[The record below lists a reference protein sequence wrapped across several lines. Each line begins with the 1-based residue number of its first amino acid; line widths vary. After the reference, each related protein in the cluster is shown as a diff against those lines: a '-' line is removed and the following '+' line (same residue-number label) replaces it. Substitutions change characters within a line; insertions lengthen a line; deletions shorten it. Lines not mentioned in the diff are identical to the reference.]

1 MLKQTL
7 AGKYLLSAKILQRGS
22 EQGLYMYTVVT
33 VKMTKL
39 TPVYKPTEG
48 LVASQA
54 ITLLLFLLVD
64 QQFTEK
70 LQNWC
75 CWHHYQGTCNWIL
88 FTWDHRQMS
97 IVLAPLIHIHT
108 RIKLFF
114 LSLVMMLA
122 TSKCQTTLS
131 LLFPNLH
138 VWSIAFVTLNQVFFL
153 NEVHVLLSPLEWMP
167 VHHKNTYPPFH
178 PHPAIGL
185 CMIWSHGMV

>member
-70 LQNWC
+70 LQN
-75 CWHHYQGTCNWIL
+75 
-88 FTWDHRQMS
+88 
-97 IVLAPLIHIHT
+97 
-108 RIKLFF
+108 
-114 LSLVMMLA
+114 
-122 TSKCQTTLS
+122 
-131 LLFPNLH
+131 
-138 VWSIAFVTLNQVFFL
+138 
-153 NEVHVLLSPLEWMP
+153 
-167 VHHKNTYPPFH
+167 
-178 PHPAIGL
+178 
-185 CMIWSHGMV
+185 